1 MTYLIIGSDSESI
14 KEEIARLI
22 SRLWN
27 KKINKEVLEIR
38 SADIHTITTEN
49 INSIGIEDIKRLQK
63 EMIFTPYS
71 ESVQVALIFNADK
84 LTEEA
89 QNSFLKTLE
98 ESNNNT
104 AYILTTSNEK
114 NLLPTIISRSLKVY
128 AKDISVQDSSKGVP
142 KTLTKNLIDAFKDI
156 EKIAKDKDSTDNFL
170 NEVELYYQA
179 LLKQN
184 LKDKEQL
191 KQIYDNIQCVE
202 KTRRRINANGNRRLL
217 LENLFLV
224 LRGHSSS

>member
-1 MTYLIIGSDSESI
+1 MTYLIIGNNSESI
-14 KEEIARLI
+14 KEEITRLI

-38 SADIHTITTEN
+38 SADIHTITKEN
-49 INSIGIEDIKRLQK
+49 INSIGIEDIKRLKK

-128 AKDISVQDSSKGVP
+128 TKDISVQNNS
-142 KTLTKNLIDAFKDI
+142 
-156 EKIAKDKDSTDNFL
+156 E
-170 NEVELYYQA
+170 
-179 LLKQN
+179 
-184 LKDKEQL
+184 
-191 KQIYDNIQCVE
+191 
-202 KTRRRINANGNRRLL
+202 
-217 LENLFLV
+217 
-224 LRGHSSS
+224 

>member
-1 MTYLIIGSDSESI
+1 
-14 KEEIARLI
+14 
-22 SRLWN
+22 
-27 KKINKEVLEIR
+27 
-38 SADIHTITTEN
+38 
-49 INSIGIEDIKRLQK
+49 
-63 EMIFTPYS
+63 MIFTPYS

-128 AKDISVQDSSKGVP
+128 TKDISVQDSSKGVP

-191 KQIYDNIQCVE
+191 KQIYDNIQCV
-202 KTRRRINANGNRRLL
+202 
-217 LENLFLV
+217 
-224 LRGHSSS
+224 

>member
-14 KEEIARLI
+14 KEEISRLI

-27 KKINKEVLEIR
+27 KKINKELIEVK

-49 INSIGIEDIKRLQK
+49 INSIGIEDVKRLQK

-98 ESNNNT
+98 ESSNNT
-104 AYILTTSNEK
+104 AYILTVSNEEK
-114 NLLPTIISRSLKVY
+114 LLPTIISRSFKIY
-128 AKDISVQDSSKGVP
+128 TKEITKKEYDEKFP
-142 KTLTKNLIDAFKDI
+142 ETLTKNLIEAFKDI
-156 EKIAKDKDSTDNFL
+156 EKIAEEKEDTDMFLDSIDR
-170 NEVELYYQA
+170 YYQS

-184 LKDKEQL
+184 LENKEQL

-202 KTRRRINANGNRRLL
+202 KTRRRINANGNKRLL

>member
-1 MTYLIIGSDSESI
+1 MTYLIIGSDSERI

-27 KKINKEVLEIR
+27 KKINKELLETK

-49 INSIGIEDIKRLQK
+49 TNSIGIGDVKRLQK

-98 ESNNNT
+98 ESSNNT

-128 AKDISVQDSSKGVP
+128 TKDRSVQNNSKGIP
-142 KTLTKNLIDAFKDI
+142 NTLTKNLIDAFKDI
-156 EKIAKDKDSTDNFL
+156 EKIAKDKDRTDNFL

-202 KTRRRINANGNRRLL
+202 KTRRRINANGNKRLL

>member
-1 MTYLIIGSDSESI
+1 MTYLIIGNDSENI
-14 KEEIARLI
+14 KREISTLI
-22 SRLWN
+22 SKLWN
-27 KKINKEVLEIR
+27 KNLKNNFFEFT
-38 SADIHTITTEN
+38 SPDIHTIETNN
-49 INSIGIEDIKRLQK
+49 INSIGIEDVKRLQK
-63 EMIFTPYS
+63 EMIYTPYS
-71 ESVQVALIFNADK
+71 ENVQIALIFDADK
-84 LTEEA
+84 LTVEA

-98 ESNNNT
+98 ESSNRT
-104 AYILTTSNEK
+104 AYILTVSNEEK
-114 NLLPTIISRSLKVY
+114 LLPTIISRSLKIYTKEVE
-128 AKDISVQDSSKGVP
+128 KKVHEEKSP
-142 KTLTKNLIDAFKDI
+142 ETLTKNLIEAFKDI
-156 EKIAKDKDSTDNFL
+156 EKIAKDRDSTDKFL

-202 KTRRRINANGNRRLL
+202 KTRRRINANGNKRLL

>member
-1 MTYLIIGSDSESI
+1 MTYLIIGNNSESI
-14 KEEIARLI
+14 KEEITRLI

-27 KKINKEVLEIR
+27 KKINKELLETK

-49 INSIGIEDIKRLQK
+49 TNSIGIGDVKRLQK

-128 AKDISVQDSSKGVP
+128 TKDISVQDSSKGVP

-202 KTRRRINANGNRRLL
+202 KTRRRINANGNKRLL

>member
-1 MTYLIIGSDSESI
+1 
-14 KEEIARLI
+14 
-22 SRLWN
+22 
-27 KKINKEVLEIR
+27 
-38 SADIHTITTEN
+38 
-49 INSIGIEDIKRLQK
+49 
-63 EMIFTPYS
+63 MIFTPYS

-98 ESNNNT
+98 ESSNNT

-128 AKDISVQDSSKGVP
+128 TKDRSVQNNSKEIP
-142 KTLTKNLIDAFKDI
+142 DTLTKNLIDAFKDI

-191 KQIYDNIQCVE
+191 KQIYDNIQCIE
-202 KTRRRINANGNRRLL
+202 KTRRRIMRMATKDSF
-217 LENLFLV
+217 ENLFLV
-224 LRGHSSS
+224 LRGHSSSYILSKIY

>member
-1 MTYLIIGSDSESI
+1 
-14 KEEIARLI
+14 
-22 SRLWN
+22 
-27 KKINKEVLEIR
+27 
-38 SADIHTITTEN
+38 
-49 INSIGIEDIKRLQK
+49 
-63 EMIFTPYS
+63 MIFTPYS

-98 ESNNNT
+98 ESSNNT

-128 AKDISVQDSSKGVP
+128 TKDRSVQNNSEEIP
-142 KTLTKNLIDAFKDI
+142 NTLTKNLIDAFKDI
-156 EKIAKDKDSTDNFL
+156 EKIAKDRDSTDKFL

-202 KTRRRINANGNRRLL
+202 KTRRRINANGNKRLL

-224 LRGHSSS
+224 LRGHSFS